1 MRNNNALSDIEKILQ
16 TQTWKLKKLPSLQS
30 LKRPVKIRSITEK
43 EKPRKQ
49 ERLTTQPCPVQEVS
63 PEPSPQVLNFFTNA
77 KAGTQLKKNETGR
90 TLSCL
95 AVPFNIISHAVTTV
109 AAKTHSF
116 DFHVPVFPKRKF
128 GCSYKN
134 TDSTPKFEC
143 VHLGFPEEE
152 IMRLKVE
159 SGRISQNSQRKIK
172 KKFPFLEDFQL
183 ISKEN
188 LIKTDR
194 GLY

>member
-1 MRNNNALSDIEKILQ
+1 MRKNDPMSDIEKIMQ
-16 TQTWKLKKLPSLQS
+16 TQTWKLKKLPSLQN
-30 LKRPVKIRSITEK
+30 LRRPIKIRSITEK

-49 ERLTTQPCPVQEVS
+49 ERLTTHPCPVQEDS
-63 PEPSPQVLNFFTNA
+63 PEPPAAVFNFLMDA
-77 KAGTQLKKNETGR
+77 KAGTQFKKNDSGR

-95 AVPFNIISHAVTTV
+95 AVPFNIVSQAVTTV

-116 DFHVPVFPKRKF
+116 DFQVPVFPKRKF
-128 GCSYKN
+128 GSSYKV
-134 TDSTPKFEC
+134 TDSTPKFQC
-143 VHLGFPEEE
+143 VHLGYPEEE

-159 SGRISQNSQRKIK
+159 SGRISQNSQRKTK
-172 KKFPFLEDFQL
+172 KKFPFLEDFQH

-194 GLY
+194 VLY